1 MEQWL
6 GSSPHSSLRSDRWR
20 SGASRMH
27 RKSHSLLVA
36 LACALTSCSAL
47 AAGRPPGYEQI
58 LPRGRIAAIDDPVYV
73 SAREARIPDD
83 AWVLGFEI
91 DGHAFAYSLN
101 LLNAHEVVNDE
112 VAGHSFAA
120 VW

>member
-1 MEQWL
+1 
-6 GSSPHSSLRSDRWR
+6 
-20 SGASRMH
+20 MH
-27 RKSHSLLVA
+27 RKCHSLLFA
-36 LACALTSCSAL
+36 LVCALVSFSAKG
-47 AAGRPPGYEQI
+47 ADRPPGYEQI

-73 SAREARIPDD
+73 SASAARIPDD
-83 AWVLGFEI
+83 AWVLGFEL

-101 LLNAHEVVNDE
+101 LLNAHEAVNDE